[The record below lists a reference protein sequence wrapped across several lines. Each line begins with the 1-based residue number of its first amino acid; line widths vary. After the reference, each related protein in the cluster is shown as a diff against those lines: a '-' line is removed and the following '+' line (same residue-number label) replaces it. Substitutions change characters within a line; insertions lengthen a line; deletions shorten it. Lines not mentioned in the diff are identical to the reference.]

1 MSSSADSGIEE
12 EQVIDIKPRKKRE
25 IKIIPEMEAHLET
38 SETHWLKYGTETE
51 DIESTISQVNSR
63 KKLVVLDVLYTDLE
77 KSFDRVPHRRLLRKL
92 KKYNI
97 HPDLID
103 WIKSFLSD
111 VKQRVQL
118 NEVELLSSVVSLKD
132 QY

>member
-92 KKYNI
+92 KNTTYT
-97 HPDLID
+97 
-103 WIKSFLSD
+103 
-111 VKQRVQL
+111 QT
-118 NEVELLSSVVSLKD
+118 
-132 QY
+132 